1 MAQKVQ
7 FLGFKRVL
15 AAGLT
20 MQNDYLYF
28 VRESVSDNEGKLWF
42 NGVCYGSCRDT
53 EVEAINTALEGFLT
67 GQSETGYTNVKE
79 YIDNA
84 IAELE
89 AGFDSTASGE
99 SADGHVSV
107 KVDIE
112 NGELTAVTVT
122 TSDIASATALTAEET
137 ARENA
142 DEALQTEIDAI
153 ETAVGLSTGGTYVP
167 GDGKYTSGATSTQDA
182 IDKLDDALASAVTD
196 LEDAIEEAINELDA
210 TVSATSTNS
219 YMTVEVVEENGKLTS
234 VSLDDSALN
243 AAIEAMDL
251 GEVHEAG
258 KAIVAIQEEDGV
270 VTATAGTVAAQY
282 VDVADTAGKFTG
294 TTVETVLAEI
304 DDAYKAA
311 DAAIVGDATTSGDT
325 LGKLEDRIEA
335 LDADAKEYHL
345 VKVTTGLAA
354 NIKEEYYLADADGN
368 QSGDTISIPKDSHIV
383 EINYITAS
391 GDPHYQNLEYVY
403 IDVCGATK
411 TEYVDMSQLVLEQEF
426 ASGVQ
431 ITNHIAHGVVDPT
444 SETFLTVGAD
454 GFKLSGVQDAIDDA
468 IEALDYTDTASTG
481 QYVSKVDEA
490 DGVISVTRANV
501 SEAVLNNY
509 SKGSD
514 ATAVAATDTVNEAIS
529 KLENQ
534 VDAAKAAATTKVVEG
549 TDAGNNM
556 EIVPRTG
563 ADSSVTYTINLTD
576 VASATALTA
585 EETAREEAVSAL
597 TDALETTA
605 TTLSNMI
612 ADLTDELET
621 KIEEEVSARTEAD
634 ETLQDNIDALQAEL
648 DAVEGSLGFN
658 NTAYTNSGTYISGVT
673 VAADIKALDDAIS
686 AAEESWMDALQDE
699 QDARESGD
707 TAIMESLATTASTL
721 EDAIENEA
729 SARTAA
735 DEALEDAIDAEVS
748 ARTQAD
754 NALDERLD
762 VIEAAYITGATVNG
776 VEATV
781 ADNHATVTIDAG
793 DVEIGKELTGTTGG
807 IHFDSG
813 ATTDDVLQ
821 EIVDVLNQS
830 VAGSYTGVTSSDGS
844 ISITTPQANGQNLSV
859 NTKTLDL
866 SDVQAG
872 ETEVKKDET
881 TGALYG
887 VMYWIDE
894 ETA

>member
-15 AAGLT
+15 TGAQ
-20 MQNDYLYF
+20 MQDNYLYF
-28 VRESVSDNEGKLWF
+28 VRDAGELEGKLWF

-53 EVEAINTALEGFLT
+53 EIDKVLEALEGFIPAS
-67 GQSETGYTNVKE
+67 GEVTNVKE
-79 YIDNA
+79 YIDAAVSA
-84 IAELE
+84 I
-89 AGFDSTASGE
+89 TSGM
-99 SADGHVSV
+99 
-107 KVDIE
+107 
-112 NGELTAVTVT
+112 T
-122 TSDIASATALTAEET
+122 TSVELDPDAFSGLTIEDKST
-137 ARENA
+137 TGIKDYVINLQNVAREDLLEKEIQDREDA
-142 DEALQTEIDAI
+142 DEAIQAEIDAI

-219 YMTVEVVEENGKLTS
+219 YMTVQVVEENGKLTS

-304 DDAYKAA
+304 DTAYKAA

-325 LGKLEDRIEA
+325 LGKLEDRIDE
-335 LDADAKEYHL
+335 LEADAKEYHI
-345 VKVTTGLAA
+345 VKTTTGLPEA
-354 NIKEEYYLADADGN
+354 IKERYSLVDADGN
-368 QSGDTISIPKDSHIV
+368 VSGDTVDIPKDSHIV
-383 EINYITAS
+383 SINYITTS

-403 IDVCGATK
+403 IDASGNTQTV
-411 TEYVDMSQLVLEQEF
+411 YVDMSQLVLESEF
-426 ASGVQ
+426 ASGVTS
-431 ITNHIAHGVVDPT
+431 IDGVVRGVVDPA

-509 SKGSD
+509 AKGSD

-534 VDAAKAAATTKVVEG
+534 VDAAKAAATTKVEK
-549 TDAGNNM
+549 DASATHLTLTSSTASDG
-556 EIVPRTG
+556 
-563 ADSSVTYTINLTD
+563 SVTYTIGED
-576 VASATALTA
+576 DIASA
-585 EETAREEAVSAL
+585 SAL
-597 TDALETTA
+597 TQEISDRKDADEELQENLQTTA
-605 TTLSNMI
+605 DTLTAMI
-612 ADLTDELET
+612 DDLTDG
-621 KIEEEVSARTEAD
+621 
-634 ETLQDNIDALQAEL
+634 LQAEL
-648 DAVEGSLGFN
+648 DAVESSLGFTD
-658 NTAYTNSGTYISGVT
+658 TAYTNSGTYISGETVT
-673 VAADIKALDDAIS
+673 GDIKLLDTALGNIEDNFMEALEKEIDDRTS
-686 AAEESWMDALQDE
+686 A
-699 QDARESGD
+699 D
-707 TAIMESLATTASTL
+707 TAIRESLAETASTL
-721 EDAIENEA
+721 VDMIEDEA

-735 DEALEDAIDAEVS
+735 D
-748 ARTQAD
+748 
-754 NALDERLD
+754 NALDARLD
-762 VIEAAYITGATVNG
+762 VVEEKYITGATVNG
-776 VEATV
+776 VDATV
-781 ADNHATVTIDAG
+781 TDHVADVTIDAG
-793 DVEIGKELTGTTGG
+793 NIELGEEVTGTTGG
-807 IHFDSG
+807 IHFD
-813 ATTDDVLQ
+813 ATANTQDVFQ
-821 EIVDVLNQS
+821 SIVDALNQS

-844 ISITTPQANGQNLSV
+844 ISLTPQTNGQDLSV
-859 NTKTLDL
+859 NVKTLQL
-866 SDVQAG
+866 ADVQAG
-872 ETEVKKDET
+872 ETEVKKDES

>member
-15 AAGLT
+15 TGAQ
-20 MQNDYLYF
+20 MQDNYLYF
-28 VRESVSDNEGKLWF
+28 VRDAGELEGKLWF

-53 EVEAINTALEGFLT
+53 EIDKVLEALEGFIPAS
-67 GQSETGYTNVKE
+67 GEVTNVKE
-79 YIDNA
+79 YIDAAVSA
-84 IAELE
+84 I
-89 AGFDSTASGE
+89 TSGM
-99 SADGHVSV
+99 
-107 KVDIE
+107 
-112 NGELTAVTVT
+112 T
-122 TSDIASATALTAEET
+122 TSVELDPDAFSGLTIEDRSTTPEIKDYVINLQNV
-137 ARENA
+137 AREDLLEQEISDREDA
-142 DEALQTEIDAI
+142 DEAIQAEIDAI

-196 LEDAIEEAINELDA
+196 LEDAIEEAIDELDA

-219 YMTVEVVEENGKLTS
+219 YMTVQVVEENGKLTS
-234 VSLDDSALN
+234 VSLDDSTLN
-243 AAIEAMDL
+243 ATIEAMDL
-251 GEVHEAG
+251 SEVHEAG

-282 VDVADTAGKFTG
+282 VDVADTADKFTG

-354 NIKEEYYLADADGN
+354 DIKEEYYLADADGN

-454 GFKLSGVQDAIDDA
+454 GFKLSGVQDAINDA

-509 SKGSD
+509 AKGSD

-534 VDAAKAAATTKVVEG
+534 IDAAKAAATTKVAEG

-556 EIVPRTG
+556 EIVPTTG
-563 ADSSVTYTINLTD
+563 ADGSVTYTINLTD
-576 VASATALTA
+576 IASA
-585 EETAREEAVSAL
+585 SAL
-597 TDALETTA
+597 TQEISDREDADEELQENLQTTA
-605 TTLSNMI
+605 DTLTAMI
-612 ADLTDELET
+612 DDLTDG
-621 KIEEEVSARTEAD
+621 
-634 ETLQDNIDALQAEL
+634 LQAEL
-648 DAVEGSLGFN
+648 DAVESSLGFTD
-658 NTAYTNSGTYISGVT
+658 TAYTNSGTYISGETVT
-673 VAADIKALDDAIS
+673 GDIKLLDTALDNI
-686 AAEESWMDALQDE
+686 ETHFMEALQTEIDN
-699 QDARESGD
+699 RESGD
-707 TAIMESLATTASTL
+707 TAIMESLTETAATLTEMIA
-721 EDAIENEA
+721 DEA

-735 DEALEDAIDAEVS
+735 DEALDA
-748 ARTQAD
+748 
-754 NALDERLD
+754 RLD
-762 VIEAAYITGATVNG
+762 VVEDKYITAVTVNG
-776 VEATV
+776 VDATV
-781 ADNHATVTIDAG
+781 ADNAADVTIQAD
-793 DVEIGKELTGTTGG
+793 DIELGEEVTGTTGG
-807 IHFDSG
+807 IHFD
-813 ATTDDVLQ
+813 ATANTQDVFQ
-821 EIVDVLNQS
+821 SIVDALNQS
-830 VAGSYTGVTSSDGS
+830 VAGSYTGVTSNDGS
-844 ISITTPQANGQNLSV
+844 ISLTPQTNGQDLSV
-859 NTKTLDL
+859 NVKTLQL
-866 SDVQAG
+866 ADVQAG
-872 ETEVKKDET
+872 ETEVKKDES